1 MNFEGVSP
9 YLYGVIYM
17 KIKLFDSELK
27 VMEVLWREGALT
39 AGQLA
44 LILNDETGWNRNTT
58 YTVIKKCIDKGAI
71 ERLEPNFTCRAS
83 ISREEVQEQETA
95 ELINKM
101 FSGSPEMFFASF
113 INEKNLSQAQIE
125 KLKKI
130 VDKLK

>member
-1 MNFEGVSP
+1 ME
-9 YLYGVIYM
+9 
-17 KIKLFDSELK
+17 IKLFDSELK
-27 VMEVLWREGALT
+27 VMEVLWREGNLT

-44 LILNDETGWNRNTT
+44 AVLKEETGWNRNTT

-83 ISREEVQEQETA
+83 ISREEAQEQETA

-101 FSGSPEMFFASF
+101 FDGSPEMFFSAF
-113 INEKNLSQAQIE
+113 INKKNMTRDQIG